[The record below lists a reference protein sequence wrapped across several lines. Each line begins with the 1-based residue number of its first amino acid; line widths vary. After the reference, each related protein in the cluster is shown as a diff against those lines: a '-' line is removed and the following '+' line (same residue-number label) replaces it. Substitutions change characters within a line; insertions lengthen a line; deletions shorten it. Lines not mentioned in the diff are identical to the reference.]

1 MDEQERIK
9 QLEEEIQ
16 QLSFD
21 LNSYHQRLQQLRRE
35 VLLLKG
41 VDVTAQTSPATAQRQ
56 PFSLEN
62 FIGLKLLHLIG
73 IVVLVIGLSIG
84 VKYAIDEQLI
94 SEFARILLAYL
105 AGGLLFF
112 FSLRLKKNYVGF
124 SAILFSGAMA
134 SLYFTTYAAF
144 VYYNMFPFWMAFVA
158 MMLLTGYTTYGAI
171 NYDRQEIGVLG
182 MVGAYS
188 IPFLISQNN
197 ENAILFF
204 SYILVINIGII
215 VISFKKMW
223 KVMSQVA
230 MFITWILFIAWLSQK
245 YQQGQFAAGMMFM
258 LAFYLLFTVGAVA
271 YHFSR
276 QEKLTV
282 FDIQM
287 ILANNMALYLGSLFI
302 VGDGTINE
310 ALTNITGI
318 FCLLACVM
326 ALLSA
331 YLLPAEK
338 MLKRV
343 LLIQAICYLILYVA
357 MQWDGI
363 IVTLLWLLLSISLFA
378 WGVYSK
384 QSWLRM
390 ASIIIVSITLLKLI
404 TIDSMNFSTVEK
416 IICYV
421 TIGALLLIVSFFY
434 QKFKEKLFGD

>member
-1 MDEQERIK
+1 MDEKDRIK
-9 QLEEEIQ
+9 QIEEEIKL
-16 QLSFD
+16 LSID
-21 LNSYHQRLQQLRRE
+21 VLNCNQRLQQLRRE
-35 VLLLKG
+35 ILQLKG
-41 VDVTAQTSPATAQRQ
+41 IDTAATRPSTLIQRQ

-62 FIGLKLLHLIG
+62 FIGLKLLHLVG

-84 VKYAIDEQLI
+84 VKYAIDEKLI

-112 FSLRLKKNYVGF
+112 FSLRLKKNYIGF

-144 VYYNMFPFWMAFVA
+144 VYYNMFPFWMAFSA
-158 MMLLTGYTTYGAI
+158 MILLTAFTTYGAI

-204 SYILVINIGII
+204 SYILLINIGII
-215 VISFKKMW
+215 IISFKKMW

-230 MFITWILFIAWLSQK
+230 MFITWILFIAWLSDK
-245 YQQGQFAAGMMFM
+245 YQQGQFSAGIMFM
-258 LAFYLLFTVGAVA
+258 LAFYLLFTIGAVA
-271 YHFSR
+271 YHFTR

-282 FDIQM
+282 FDVQM

-302 VGDGTINE
+302 VGDGTINT
-310 ALTNITGI
+310 ALTNITGV

-326 ALLSA
+326 AFLSS
-331 YLLPAEK
+331 YFLPAEK
-338 MLKRV
+338 LLKRV
-343 LLIQAICYLILYVA
+343 LMIQAICYLILYVA

-390 ASIIIVSITLLKLI
+390 ASIIIVSMTLLKLV
-404 TIDSMNFSTVEK
+404 TIDSMSFSTVEK
-416 IICYV
+416 IICYM
-421 TIGALLLIVSFFY
+421 TIGVLLLIVSFFY
-434 QKFKEKLFGD
+434 QKFKEKLFND